1 VIQEPDEKLL
11 TSFRAKIARMHQNK
25 ELHQVKQNIIEAREL
40 MLKKDYLEKLKILEL
55 YEK

>member
-1 VIQEPDEKLL
+1 
-11 TSFRAKIARMHQNK
+11 MHQNK